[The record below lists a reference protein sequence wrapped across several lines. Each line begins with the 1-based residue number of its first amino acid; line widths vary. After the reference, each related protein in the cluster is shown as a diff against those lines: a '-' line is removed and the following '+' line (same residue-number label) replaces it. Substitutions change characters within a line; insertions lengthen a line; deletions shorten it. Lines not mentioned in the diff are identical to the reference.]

1 MPERNKNIM
10 GSVNKEKL
18 AILEKRL
25 KAYYRAEE
33 KILRSQSYSA
43 GSNQLTRA
51 NLAKVQAGI
60 KELESEVAALK
71 GRGTPKRR
79 SVRVVPLD

>member
-1 MPERNKNIM
+1 MPERDRNVM
-10 GSVNKEKL
+10 GSVNKERL
-18 AILEKRL
+18 AVLEKRL
-25 KAYYRAEE
+25 ETYYEAEE
-33 KILRSQSYSA
+33 KILRSQSYST

-60 KELESEVAALK
+60 KELESEVVALK
-71 GRGTPKRR
+71 GRGTSKRR